1 MTFGLGRSAMLTAAL
16 LLAACASSPTSVSGG
31 VPRLLADARAAFE
44 KQEWSRTRDLA
55 ESVVEVA
62 DLGADREEASF
73 LRAASNRRLGHYDTS
88 YTQLKRFVEDY
99 PISRWLPS
107 VQKELFELGVELM
120 NGAGGGFLGIPRALG
135 MALEGPD
142 VLHYLRQVSPNS
154 ASAQN
159 ALRLI
164 AQYYFEHGEYDRAE
178 VEYQTLIEDH
188 PGGIWQPLAEYR
200 VALCK
205 LRYSRGAAYD
215 RRLLEAALKG
225 FESYEQKHPDGDYV
239 DQAREHAK
247 EVHELLAE
255 KSYRTGMFY
264 LANLRREAGVFY
276 LKATVQDYP
285 ETEWA
290 GYAIDG
296 LRDVMADYPG
306 TDAARSAAETV
317 EVHAK

>member
-1 MTFGLGRSAMLTAAL
+1 MTSRLGRSATLAAAL
-16 LLAACASSPTSVSGG
+16 LLAACGSSSTSPTGG
-31 VPRLLADARAAFE
+31 VPRLLADARSAFE
-44 KQEWSRTRDLA
+44 NEEWSRTLDLA
-55 ESVVEVA
+55 ETVADTA

-88 YTQLKRFVEDY
+88 FTQLKRFVEDY
-99 PISRWLPS
+99 PISRWLPR
-107 VQKELFELGVELM
+107 VQEELFELGVQLM
-120 NGAGGGFLGIPRALG
+120 TGAGGGFLGIPRALG

-142 VLHYLRQVSPNS
+142 VLRYLRQVSPNS

-178 VEYQTLIEDH
+178 IEYRTLIDDH

-205 LRYSRGAAYD
+205 LRHSRGAAYD
-215 RRLLEAALKG
+215 RRLLESALKG
-225 FESYEQKHPDGDYV
+225 FENYEQKHPDGDYV
-239 DQAREHAK
+239 DRARQHAK

-285 ETEWA
+285 ETDWA
-290 GYAIDG
+290 ERALDG
-296 LRDVMADYPG
+296 LRGVIADYPG

-317 EVHAK
+317 EVRAK